1 MRIRR
6 AAAVALLG
14 ALALAAPGCGSG
26 DDGPTATSPVP
37 AVRDA
42 PPTSTVEAT
51 GGERRAL
58 VATLGDSISAG
69 YPGYDPDPELR
80 PALPGGG
87 DDERSQWQYWAAR
100 ALPGVAFR
108 NCGVS
113 GERTDE
119 IAQRLEACV
128 RGADALVV
136 QGGANDIA
144 QDRPTASAADDIRS
158 IVERAKAI
166 GVPVL
171 IAEVLP
177 ANTGVSETVTLIDD
191 LNRRLAALADAAG
204 VPLVPWYPVLEDPAT
219 PDRLL
224 PAYTGDGVHPTVEG
238 HRLLGEAL
246 APVLA
251 QQLG

>member
-1 MRIRR
+1 MPR
-6 AAAVALLG
+6 A
-14 ALALAAPGCGSG
+14 ALAAILCALAFLPAACGS
-26 DDGPTATSPVP
+26 DETARGGAPDTLAPQ
-37 AVRDA
+37 AG
-42 PPTSTVEAT
+42 PPTSTVEAV
-51 GGERRAL
+51 GGDRRAL

-69 YPGYDPDPELR
+69 YPGFDPDPALR

-87 DDERSQWQYWAAR
+87 EDERSQWQYWAAR

-144 QDRPTASAADDIRS
+144 QDRPTASAAADIRV
-158 IVERAKAI
+158 IVDRVKEI

-171 IAEVLP
+171 VAEVLP
-177 ANTGVSETVTLIDD
+177 ANTGVPETITLIDD
-191 LNRRLAALADAAG
+191 INRRLAALAGEAG
-204 VPLVPWYPVLEDPAT
+204 VPLVPWYGVLEDPAR
-219 PDRLL
+219 PDRML
-224 PAYTGDGVHPTVEG
+224 PAYTGDGVHPTVDG

-251 QQLG
+251 QELG